1 MKEKK
6 TIKTIIFDLGG
17 VLIDWNPEYLY
28 LDIFEGDRV
37 KMNAFFEHVCTMD
50 WNENQDAGYPL
61 AQATEDRIA
70 LFPEY
75 ETLIRIYYGRWEEML
90 GEAISGSVQVLKKL
104 IDNPQF
110 RVVALTNWSAETF
123 PVALKRFDFL
133 HWFEGI
139 VVSGTERIRKPYSE
153 IYQITLDR
161 FNIAAAE
168 TLFIDDNL
176 RNIKGAEALGIN
188 GIHFSTPEELIKELD
203 NFKIKL

>member
-1 MKEKK
+1 MN
-6 TIKTIIFDLGG
+6 IKTIIFDLGG
-17 VLIDWNPEYLY
+17 VLIDWSPEYLY

-37 KMNAFFEHVCTMD
+37 KMNAFFEQVCTMD

-61 AQATEDRIA
+61 SKATEDRIA

-75 ETLIRIYYGRWEEML
+75 ETLIKIYYGRWEEML
-90 GEAISGSVQVLKKL
+90 GEAITGSVQILKKL
-104 IDNPQF
+104 INDPKF

-139 VVSGTERIRKPYSE
+139 VVSGTEKTRKPYPE

-161 FNIAAAE
+161 FNIAPSE

-176 RNIKGAEALGIN
+176 RNIKGAEAIGIN
-188 GIHFSTPEELIKELD
+188 GIHFSTPEKAY
-203 NFKIKL
+203 NRS

>member
-1 MKEKK
+1 MKEKI

-28 LDIFEGDRV
+28 LDVFKGDRV
-37 KMNAFFEHVCTMD
+37 KMNTFFEQVCTMD

-61 AQATEDRIA
+61 SQATEDRIG

-75 ETLIRIYYGRWEEML
+75 ETLIKIYYGRWEEML
-90 GEAISGSVQVLKKL
+90 GEAIVGSVQILKKL
-104 IDNPQF
+104 IDEPRF

-139 VVSGTERIRKPYSE
+139 VVSGTEKTRKPFPE

-161 FNIAAAE
+161 FNIAPSE
-168 TLFIDDNL
+168 TLFIDDNI
-176 RNIKGAEALGIN
+176 RNIRGAEALGIN
-188 GIHFSTPEELIKELD
+188 GIHFLTPEKLIKDLN

>member
-1 MKEKK
+1 M

-37 KMNAFFEHVCTMD
+37 KMNAFFEQVCTMD

-61 AQATEDRIA
+61 SKATEDRIA

-75 ETLIRIYYGRWEEML
+75 ETLIKIYYGRWEEML
-90 GEAISGSVQVLKKL
+90 GEAITSSVQILKKL
-104 IDNPQF
+104 INDPKF

-123 PVALKRFDFL
+123 PIALKRFDFL

-139 VVSGTERIRKPYSE
+139 VVSGTEKTRKPYPE

-161 FNIAAAE
+161 FNIAPSE

-188 GIHFSTPEELIKELD
+188 GIHFSTPEKLITDLN

>member
-1 MKEKK
+1 MN
-6 TIKTIIFDLGG
+6 IKTIIFDLGG

-37 KMNAFFEHVCTMD
+37 KMNAFFEQVCTMD

-61 AQATEDRIA
+61 SKATEDRIA

-75 ETLIRIYYGRWEEML
+75 ETLIKIYYGRWEEML
-90 GEAISGSVQVLKKL
+90 GEAITGSVQILKKL
-104 IDNPQF
+104 INDPKF

-139 VVSGTERIRKPYSE
+139 VVSGTEKTRKPYPE

-161 FNIAAAE
+161 FNIAPSE

-176 RNIKGAEALGIN
+176 RNIKGAEAIGIN
-188 GIHFSTPEELIKELD
+188 GIHFSTPEKLIIDLN

>member
-1 MKEKK
+1 MN
-6 TIKTIIFDLGG
+6 IKTIIFDLGG

-37 KMNAFFEHVCTMD
+37 KMNAFFEQVCTMD
-50 WNENQDAGYPL
+50 WSENQDAGYPL
-61 AQATEDRIA
+61 SKATEDRIA

-75 ETLIRIYYGRWEEML
+75 ETLIKIYYRRWEEML
-90 GEAISGSVQVLKKL
+90 GEAITGSVQILKKL
-104 IDNPQF
+104 INDPKF

-139 VVSGTERIRKPYSE
+139 VVSGTEKTRKPYPE

-161 FNIAAAE
+161 FNIAPSE

-176 RNIKGAEALGIN
+176 RNIKGAEAIGIN
-188 GIHFSTPEELIKELD
+188 GIHFSTPEKLIIDLN

>member
-1 MKEKK
+1 MKEK
-6 TIKTIIFDLGG
+6 ITIIFDLGG

-28 LDIFEGDRV
+28 LDIFGGDRV
-37 KMNAFFEHVCTMD
+37 KMNAFFELVCTMD

-75 ETLIRIYYGRWEEML
+75 EILIKKYYGQWEEML

-104 IDNPQF
+104 IENPNF

-139 VVSGTERIRKPYSE
+139 VVSGTEKTRKPYSE

-161 FNIAAAE
+161 FNIDPSEA
-168 TLFIDDNL
+168 LFIDDNL
-176 RNIKGAEALGIN
+176 RNIKGAKALGIN
-188 GIHFSTPEELIKELD
+188 GIHFSTPEELIKDLN

>member
-1 MKEKK
+1 MN
-6 TIKTIIFDLGG
+6 IKTIIFDLGG

-37 KMNAFFEHVCTMD
+37 KMNAFFEQVCTMD

-61 AQATEDRIA
+61 SKATEDRIA

-75 ETLIRIYYGRWEEML
+75 ETLIKIYYRRWEEML
-90 GEAISGSVQVLKKL
+90 GEAITGSVQILKKL
-104 IDNPQF
+104 INDPKF

-139 VVSGTERIRKPYSE
+139 VVSGTEKTRKPYPE

-161 FNIAAAE
+161 FNIAPSE

-176 RNIKGAEALGIN
+176 RNIKGAEAIGIN
-188 GIHFSTPEELIKELD
+188 GIHFSTPEKLIIDLN

>member
-1 MKEKK
+1 MKEKI

-28 LDIFEGDRV
+28 LDVFKGDRV
-37 KMNAFFEHVCTMD
+37 KMKTFFEQVCTMD

-61 AQATEDRIA
+61 SQATEDRIG

-75 ETLIRIYYGRWEEML
+75 ETLIKIYYGRWEEML
-90 GEAISGSVQVLKKL
+90 GEAIVGSVQILKKL
-104 IDNPQF
+104 IDEPRF

-139 VVSGTERIRKPYSE
+139 VVSGTEKTRKPFPE

-161 FNIAAAE
+161 FNIAPSE

-176 RNIKGAEALGIN
+176 RNIRGAEALGIN
-188 GIHFSTPEELIKELD
+188 GIHFLTPEKLIKDLN

>member
-1 MKEKK
+1 MN
-6 TIKTIIFDLGG
+6 IKTIIFDLGG

-28 LDIFEGDRV
+28 LDVFKGDRV
-37 KMNAFFEHVCTMD
+37 KMKTFFEQVCTMD

-61 AQATEDRIA
+61 SQATEDRIG

-75 ETLIRIYYGRWEEML
+75 ETLIKIYYGRWEEML
-90 GEAISGSVQVLKKL
+90 GEAIVGSVQILKKL
-104 IDNPQF
+104 IDEPRF

-139 VVSGTERIRKPYSE
+139 IVSGTEKTRKPFPE

-161 FNIAAAE
+161 FNIAPSE

-176 RNIKGAEALGIN
+176 RNIRGAEALGIN
-188 GIHFSTPEELIKELD
+188 GIHFLTPEKLIKDLN
-203 NFKIKL
+203 NFKIKI

>member
-1 MKEKK
+1 MKEK
-6 TIKTIIFDLGG
+6 ITIIFDLGG

-28 LDIFEGDRV
+28 LDIFGGDRV
-37 KMNAFFEHVCTMD
+37 KMNAFFELVCTMD

-75 ETLIRIYYGRWEEML
+75 EILIKKYYGQWEEML
-90 GEAISGSVQVLKKL
+90 GEPISGSVQVLKKL
-104 IDNPQF
+104 IENPNF

-139 VVSGTERIRKPYSE
+139 VVSGTEKTRKPYSE

-161 FNIAAAE
+161 FNIVPSEA
-168 TLFIDDNL
+168 LFIDDNL
-176 RNIKGAEALGIN
+176 RNIKGAKTLGIN
-188 GIHFSTPEELIKELD
+188 GIHFSTPEELIKELN

>member
-1 MKEKK
+1 MKEKI

-28 LDIFEGDRV
+28 LDIFGGDRV
-37 KMNAFFEHVCTMD
+37 KMNAFFELVCTMD

-75 ETLIRIYYGRWEEML
+75 EILIKKYYGQWEEML

-104 IDNPQF
+104 IDNPKF

-139 VVSGTERIRKPYSE
+139 VVSGTEKTRKPYPE

-161 FNIAAAE
+161 FNIAPSE

-176 RNIKGAEALGIN
+176 RNIKGAEAIGIN
-188 GIHFSTPEELIKELD
+188 GIHFSTPEELIKDLN

>member
-61 AQATEDRIA
+61 AQATEDKIA

-110 RVVALTNWSAETF
+110 KVVALTNWSAETF
-123 PVALKRFDFL
+123 PIALKRFNFL

-139 VVSGTERIRKPYSE
+139 VVSGTERTRKPYSE

-161 FNIAAAE
+161 FNIAASEA
-168 TLFIDDNL
+168 LFIDDNQ
-176 RNIKGAEALGIN
+176 RNIEGAEALCIN
-188 GIHFSTPEELIKELD
+188 GIHFSTPEKLIKDLN

>member
-28 LDIFEGDRV
+28 LDIFEGDHV
-37 KMNAFFEHVCTMD
+37 KMNSFFEQVCTID

-75 ETLIRIYYGRWEEML
+75 ETLIKIYYGRWEEML

-110 RVVALTNWSAETF
+110 KVVALTNWSAETF

-139 VVSGTERIRKPYSE
+139 VVSGTERTRKPYSE

-161 FNIAAAE
+161 FNIAASEA
-168 TLFIDDNL
+168 LFIDDNQ
-176 RNIKGAEALGIN
+176 RNIEGAEALGIN
-188 GIHFSTPEELIKELD
+188 GIHFSTPEKLIKDLN